1 MKRKLAVA
9 ACVAA
14 GCIATANSH
23 AATKRYM
30 CSFKADT
37 APVVIAMSGPKAK
50 SLYCPAAKLYLHG
63 WHRVSN
69 HIQISSGKHCVWM
82 TPNAL
87 NFVVAA
93 GTPGTPNYLVNYLC
107 RMVNQSFINLGFERL
122 Q

>member
-23 AATKRYM
+23 ASTKRYM
-30 CSFKADT
+30 CSFKANN
-37 APVVIAMSGPKAK
+37 APIVVAMGGPKAQ
-50 SLYCPAAKLYLHG
+50 LICPAATPLLHD

-69 HIQISSGKHCVWM
+69 RIQISSGKHCVWM
-82 TPNAL
+82 TPNAKS
-87 NFVVAA
+87 FAVVA
-93 GTPGTPNYLVNYLC
+93 GTPGTPNYLVSYMC
-107 RMVNQSFINLGFERL
+107 RIMNKGFISLGFERL